1 MMHTSQIPVMNSVN
15 RSRFFSTT
23 VDPDRLDCTP
33 PPNSVDRPPPFG
45 AVQQNQQHHQDAG
58 DDQGDLQA

>member
-1 MMHTSQIPVMNSVN
+1 MSASARRQVSRQRYLIISAMPMMHTSQMAVMKYVS

-33 PPNSVDRPPPFG
+33 PPNSVDRP
-45 AVQQNQQHHQDAG
+45 
-58 DDQGDLQA
+58 